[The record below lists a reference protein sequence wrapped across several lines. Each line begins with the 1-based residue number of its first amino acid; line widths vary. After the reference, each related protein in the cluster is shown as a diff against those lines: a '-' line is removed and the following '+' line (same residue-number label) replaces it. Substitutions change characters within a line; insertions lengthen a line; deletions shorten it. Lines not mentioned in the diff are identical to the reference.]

1 MFIKT
6 KDGQLDRYPYT
17 VGDLRRD
24 NPNISFPKQIP
35 TEMLARYNVYP
46 VTRLSVPEFDSLVQS
61 LVMSTTPTEDAGQ
74 WTIGY
79 DVVQK
84 PEEMAA
90 NNIRRERDRFLSE
103 CDWITLRAAD
113 TNTAVD
119 AAWATYRQA
128 LRDVTAQDGFPYTI
142 EWPTKP

>member
-24 NPNISFPKQIP
+24 NPNTSFPKQIP

-46 VTRLSVPEFDSLVQS
+46 VTRLPAPQFDSLVQS
-61 LVMSTTPTEDAGQ
+61 VVMHSTPAEDVGQ

-84 PEEMAA
+84 PEDMATD
-90 NNIRRERDRFLSE
+90 NIRRERDRRLAE
-103 CDWITLRAAD
+103 CDWVTLRAAD

-128 LRDVTAQDGFPYTI
+128 LRDVTTQDGFPYTI
-142 EWPTKP
+142 TWPTKP